1 MNIKKI
7 VSNLFVLLFCAAV
20 HAQDEITVKTFKELT
35 SDLSARTSRRY
46 DMNDEPCALIKIQY
60 PKEGASFE
68 GTVVGE
74 AEFRNGEY
82 WVYVSGGT
90 KRIRLHLPETPT
102 ITVEF
107 SDFGIKQAEQ
117 NMTYVIEFRFPRQG
131 GKLPISFYAEG
142 GFVAGGMMGAE
153 LSLGTY
159 LGGFNLEA
167 NAMLP
172 FGATDALYWN
182 NPAKP
187 SVKCSYKP
195 VFLAGGRLGYGIR
208 IGEKF
213 RITPQVGMMFMKTAE
228 TVSGSNPSSHA
239 SGSFC
244 SSVVAAAKV
253 QFFVTKN
260 LAIALAPEYAIPVM
274 KSEGFN
280 KLADQ
285 SSKIAKWN
293 NGIGAKVALSFEF

>member
-1 MNIKKI
+1 MII
-7 VSNLFVLLFCAAV
+7 RRIASFFFALLLCVAI
-20 HAQDEITVKTFKELT
+20 HAQNEIIVKTFKELT

-46 DMNDEPCALIKIQY
+46 DLNDEPCALIKIMY
-60 PKEGASFE
+60 PKDGATFE
-68 GTVVGE
+68 GTVVGDT
-74 AEFRNGEY
+74 EFRNGEY

-90 KRIRLHLPETPT
+90 KRIRLHLPDTPT
-102 ITVEF
+102 IMVDF
-107 SDFGIKQAEQ
+107 SDYGIKQALQ
-117 NMTYVIEFRFPRQG
+117 NMTYVIEFRFPSQG
-131 GKLPISFYAEG
+131 GKLPMSFYAEA

-159 LGGFNLEA
+159 LGGFNLEV
-167 NAMLP
+167 NGMLP
-172 FGATDALYWN
+172 FGATDELYWN
-182 NPAKP
+182 NPTRP
-187 SVKCSYKP
+187 SVKCSYNP
-195 VFLAGGRLGYGIR
+195 SFLAGGRMGYGIR

-244 SSVVAAAKV
+244 SSVVAAAKF
-253 QFFVTKN
+253 QFFLVKN
-260 LAIALAPEYAIPVM
+260 LAIALAPEYYVPVM

-280 KLADQ
+280 KLTEH
-285 SSKIAKWN
+285 SSKISKWN